1 MSKYII
7 LFFTISGGI
16 WFANRNIQLDGWDW
30 ALQVFFGAFAGWSIS
45 SVILKAS
52 GNMKNS
58 KHSKEMIGIIS
69 NIGYS
74 TIRINNMPRYKVTIR
89 YSGLEKAF
97 EPIAPDIQFSLSIGD
112 KAIVYV
118 NPEKIQDAYFD
129 VKKSIQYKKA
139 NNQK

>member
-1 MSKYII
+1 MRKYII
-7 LFFTISGGI
+7 LIFTIAGAI
-16 WFANRNIQLDGWDW
+16 WFGKAYSSLDGWEW
-30 ALQVFFGAFAGWSIS
+30 IIQIGFGAFVGWSVS

-74 TIRINNMPRYKVTIR
+74 TIRINNMPRYKVTVR

-97 EPIAPDIQFSLSIGD
+97 EPIDPDIQFSLSIGD

-129 VKKSIQYKKA
+129 VKKSIQYKKE
-139 NNQK
+139 NN